1 MEENKE
7 MLELMK
13 ELEKLNRRQLR
24 TGRMQCLFSLI
35 AALCCATVLLAV
47 LYVLPQVNPLMDQL
61 EEVVIQTQSVLTN
74 LEKTTTQLASV
85 DLGSMVAD
93 VDTLVGTGQQSL
105 EQTMEK
111 LDSIDTEKLNQAID
125 DLSAVVEP
133 LAKFFNVFQ
142 K

>member
-1 MEENKE
+1 MNDSSVKKSYVF
-7 MLELMK
+7 LVDK
-13 ELEKLNRRQLR
+13 CRN
-24 TGRMQCLFSLI
+24 
-35 AALCCATVLLAV
+35 LLHF
-47 LYVLPQVNPLMDQL
+47 
-61 EEVVIQTQSVLTN
+61 
-74 LEKTTTQLASV
+74 
-85 DLGSMVAD
+85 LGGNVFP
-93 VDTLVGTGQQSL
+93 GQQSL